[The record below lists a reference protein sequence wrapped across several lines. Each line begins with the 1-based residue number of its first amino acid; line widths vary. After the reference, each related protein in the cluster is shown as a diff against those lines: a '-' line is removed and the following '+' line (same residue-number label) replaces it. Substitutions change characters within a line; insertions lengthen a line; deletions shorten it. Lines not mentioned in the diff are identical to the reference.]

1 MPEEI
6 LDGVHDLTCAP
17 GPEPER
23 IRAFLFESGTLV
35 DAGLPDTTDA
45 LLSEIAE
52 TGVAVERV
60 VVTHAD
66 RDHVGGL
73 DAVADAHDAEV
84 YLPVGADPDVATAV
98 DHYYGEGDEID
109 GFEAVHVPGHRGHQ
123 HVLISTERDLA
134 VLADAVSGSDQR
146 GLPAG
151 YFHLP
156 PGVYTDDM
164 DAAEASL
171 TKLLDFEFDAGLVY
185 HGSSVLEGAS
195 ATLDEYVYRV

>member
-1 MPEEI
+1 MPREI
-6 LDGVHDLTCAP
+6 LPGAYDLTCAP
-17 GPEPER
+17 GPPPER

-45 LLSEIAE
+45 LLSEIDE

-73 DAVADAHDAEV
+73 DAVVDAHGAEV
-84 YLPVGADPDVATAV
+84 YLPVGADPDVASGV

-109 GFEAVHVPGHRGHQ
+109 GFEAVHLPGHRGHQ
-123 HVLISTERDLA
+123 HGLVSEARDLA

-151 YFHLP
+151 HFHLP
-156 PGVYTDDM
+156 PAVYSDDLGT
-164 DAAEASL
+164 AEASL
-171 TKLLDFEFDAGLVY
+171 EKLLDYEFDAGLVF
-185 HGSSVLEGAS
+185 HGSSVLADAS
-195 ATLDEYVYRV
+195 AKLDAYVYRA